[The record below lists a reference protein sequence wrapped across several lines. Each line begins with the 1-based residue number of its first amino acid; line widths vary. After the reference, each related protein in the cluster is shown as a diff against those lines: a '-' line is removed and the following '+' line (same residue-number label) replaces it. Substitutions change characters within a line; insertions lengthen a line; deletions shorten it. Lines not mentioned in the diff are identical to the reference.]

1 MHDRRKNQ
9 CFNLFEL
16 TVEGWS
22 QHFVVR
28 GVREHCQCNSSSDQH
43 LHVIHARS
51 SSKNLKGINCR
62 CRHVLFILMKKLHFY
77 SEWFSRMD
85 NHWPFKGFEFFFLM
99 LVYFLLMICNKR
111 INVLCLLS
119 YLLTFMYVTYW
130 HSYIVFQYS
139 FISCL
144 HNL

>member
-85 NHWPFKGFEFFFLM
+85 NHWPFKGFEFFSWCLFIFFWWYLTNVQM
-99 LVYFLLMICNKR
+99 YYAYFLT
-111 INVLCLLS
+111 
-119 YLLTFMYVTYW
+119 YLHIYVRYT
-130 HSYIVFQYS
+130 
-139 FISCL
+139 
-144 HNL
+144 